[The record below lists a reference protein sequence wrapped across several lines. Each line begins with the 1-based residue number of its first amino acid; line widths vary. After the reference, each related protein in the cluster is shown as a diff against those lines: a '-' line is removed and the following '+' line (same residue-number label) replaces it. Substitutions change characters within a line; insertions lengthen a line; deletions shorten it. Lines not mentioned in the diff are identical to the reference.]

1 MYRPR
6 CWEAILFLAT
16 TSYLFSKTYPSPG
29 EERRGKENA
38 GLDVWFWLLFVPDTP
53 TPEKNRG
60 AQTGFENTL
69 LRIREAIHS
78 LVETVGQDTHEERE
92 KCLNVWCL
100 HELLE
105 VRGYCIGRL
114 HFLWMMKP
122 KGAGRV
128 SNIDRGLPFLPPPPA
143 PGVRMRWPRRQLI
156 MQPAQK
162 GQIITARV
170 CVYSVILRQSDW
182 TEVWGETLHGHEP
195 RGHCF

>member
-29 EERRGKENA
+29 EELRGKENA

-69 LRIREAIHS
+69 LRIREGIHS

-92 KCLNVWCL
+92 KCLWMCGAFTSYWKFGDIASAGFIFCGWWKPRAR
-100 HELLE
+100 
-105 VRGYCIGRL
+105 VRSQILIGDS
-114 HFLWMMKP
+114 P
-122 KGAGRV
+122 
-128 SNIDRGLPFLPPPPA
+128 SSPPP
-143 PGVRMRWPRRQLI
+143 
-156 MQPAQK
+156 QPLES
-162 GQIITARV
+162 G
-170 CVYSVILRQSDW
+170 
-182 TEVWGETLHGHEP
+182 WGG
-195 RGHCF
+195 RGGS

>member
-1 MYRPR
+1 M
-6 CWEAILFLAT
+6 
-16 TSYLFSKTYPSPG
+16 
-29 EERRGKENA
+29 
-38 GLDVWFWLLFVPDTP
+38 PDTP

-114 HFLWMMKP
+114 HFLWMMKA
-122 KGAGRV
+122 KGAGQV

-170 CVYSVILRQSDW
+170 SVFCYSPSERLDGGVRRDAARTQA
-182 TEVWGETLHGHEP
+182 P
-195 RGHCF
+195 RPLLLNQRTYLLIRALTSTGRALTVFLNS

>member
-1 MYRPR
+1 M
-6 CWEAILFLAT
+6 
-16 TSYLFSKTYPSPG
+16 
-29 EERRGKENA
+29 
-38 GLDVWFWLLFVPDTP
+38 PDTP

-114 HFLWMMKP
+114 HFLWMMKA
-122 KGAGRV
+122 KGAGQV
-128 SNIDRGLPFLPPPPA
+128 SNIDRGLPFLPPPPSPWSQDEVA
-143 PGVRMRWPRRQLI
+143 EEAVNHAAGSERPNNNSSS
-156 MQPAQK
+156 
-162 GQIITARV
+162 V
-170 CVYSVILRQSDW
+170 CLYSVILRQSDW
-182 TEVWGETLHGHEP
+182 TEV
-195 RGHCF
+195 

>member
-1 MYRPR
+1 M
-6 CWEAILFLAT
+6 
-16 TSYLFSKTYPSPG
+16 
-29 EERRGKENA
+29 
-38 GLDVWFWLLFVPDTP
+38 PDTP

-170 CVYSVILRQSDW
+170 CVCILLFSVRATGRRCEERRCTDTSPEATASKPKNIFINQSAHQHRESADGVF
-182 TEVWGETLHGHEP
+182 E
-195 RGHCF
+195 FMNDDA